1 MAFTINNSKSY
12 ASNNNY
18 NIIRFIVGMCIGI
31 TAVLFISIGPS
42 YTSFMS
48 SISSTLLSLNSDKID
63 KDSFNSG
70 SVWLDNVSIE
80 SDKAKDHI
88 NDIIVNEI
96 IENKENNIISS
107 IDYTDNDSRYTGS
120 SFLAPSKDK
129 VHTQIQSTDNVM
141 KTNIVDESRTLP
153 STTSPTADT
162 VSTAKTIFKTLSSWV
177 PGKEGSF
184 ARYKELS
191 KQISN
196 EFVTSPSDAD
206 QASGNDSPNNNQD
219 VNIEHSRMRRGNRI
233 NHGSSNSALG
243 LSRKEK
249 IEYIRQHK
257 KVEHVLTEDNM
268 NENENT
274 VDSLKNSV
282 TKPEISIIRNKNI
295 SSCCYQ
301 MYNEVT
307 GERLS
312 DEHVNEN
319 SISVTPYPILQSYHE
334 QAHKLQLDVPYSPS
348 LDVLLSQRN
357 AVTQALESPNR
368 YLPNTKL
375 QLSNKINLDSIP
387 VPNMQNQKAEF
398 EKENLKLHLC
408 NGVFEAYSASWLTTR
423 EHMIEVK
430 SEGYNL
436 TWVNCEMASFIHM
449 RESNNFYINPDGKG
463 MVMQSLDV
471 LDFSVIHLST
481 FERSSKKYMMRL
493 WNTRQERAQLWSRI
507 DPIKEAVELLENKVN
522 PLKSKQKIVYSED
535 AKNTVVIM
543 PFLGGAMGA
552 GHSELGNRFEYLKL
566 CFWSFYEFIPNIVA
580 GVSRQEDVDWA
591 FKESGLPFYDV
602 LLLDNLPKSAGLPVG
617 TTQKVKQKL
626 VNNEWD
632 FKYIFFTESD
642 QILISR
648 ELQMMY
654 DHLKK
659 YPSRMILPHRLMVYS
674 DRIMKEIHKKT
685 IDLQH
690 NKWMTQ
696 SCCMPRQNC
705 NERKDWKPIAHDD
718 VHVINYYGLY
728 VPLGNVNFL
737 TETYRTCKIG
747 EYVPYC
753 P

>member
-1 MAFTINNSKSY
+1 MASFTINNSKSNT
-12 ASNNNY
+12 SNANY
-18 NIIRFIVGMCIGI
+18 NGIRFIVGMCVGI
-31 TAVLFISIGPS
+31 TIVLLISTGPS
-42 YTSFMS
+42 YTTFMS
-48 SISSTLLSLNSDKID
+48 SISSTLLSLNTDKIEND
-63 KDSFNSG
+63 IFNSG
-70 SVWLDNVSIE
+70 SVWLDVVSTE
-80 SDKAKDHI
+80 ADKAKDDVI
-88 NDIIVNEI
+88 NDIVVNEI
-96 IENKENNIISS
+96 IESKENNNIINSV
-107 IDYTDNDSRYTGS
+107 DYTDNDVRFTGS
-120 SFLAPSKDK
+120 SFLAPLKHN
-129 VHTQIQSTDNVM
+129 VQIQTQSTDNLM
-141 KTNIVDESRTLP
+141 KTNILEESRVLP
-153 STTSPTADT
+153 STTSPTTSSAT
-162 VSTAKTIFKTLSSWV
+162 TTFKTSSSWV

-184 ARYKELS
+184 ERYKEVS
-191 KQISN
+191 KQISS
-196 EFVTSPSDAD
+196 EFITSSPDAA
-206 QASGNDSPNNNQD
+206 QISSNDSPNNNQD
-219 VNIEHSRMRRGNRI
+219 VNIEHSRMRRGSRS

-249 IEYIRQHK
+249 IEYARQHK
-257 KVEHVLTEDNM
+257 KVEHVLTEDNVS
-268 NENENT
+268 ENENS
-274 VDSLKNSV
+274 VDDIKNSV
-282 TKPEISIIRNKNI
+282 TKPDINIIRSKNI

-301 MYNEVT
+301 MYNEVS

-312 DEHVNEN
+312 DEHINEN

-334 QAHKLQLDVPYSPS
+334 QAYKLQLDVPYSPS

-357 AVTQALESPNR
+357 AITQALESSSR

-375 QLSNKINLDSIP
+375 QLSSKINLDSLP
-387 VPNMQNQKAEF
+387 VPDMQNQKAEF

-463 MVMQSLDV
+463 MVMQALDV

-481 FERSSKKYMMRL
+481 YERSSKKYMMRL

-522 PLKSKQKIVYSED
+522 PLKSKKKIVYSED

-591 FKESGLPFYDV
+591 FKESGLPFYDI

-674 DRIMKEIHKKT
+674 DRIMNEIHKKT

-705 NERKDWKPIAHDD
+705 NERKDWKPIAHND

-747 EYVPYC
+747 DYVPYC

>member
-1 MAFTINNSKSY
+1 MPSFTINNSK
-12 ASNNNY
+12 NNY
-18 NIIRFIVGMCIGI
+18 NVLRFIVGMCIGI
-31 TAVLFISIGPS
+31 TVVLLCATN
-42 YTSFMS
+42 TSFIS
-48 SISSTLLSLNSDKID
+48 SISSKLLILNSDKIEND
-63 KDSFNSG
+63 MSNSG
-70 SVWLDNVSIE
+70 SVWLDIVSTE
-80 SDKAKDHI
+80 SDKTKDNVL
-88 NDIIVNEI
+88 NDITVNEVI
-96 IENKENNIISS
+96 EKIENTKIDDNK
-107 IDYTDNDSRYTGS
+107 IDYTDNGSRYTGS
-120 SFLAPSKDK
+120 TFLAPSKTLS
-129 VHTQIQSTDNVM
+129 HTKIKNIDNDNFIKTD
-141 KTNIVDESRTLP
+141 IVEEPKKLP
-153 STTSPTADT
+153 SVPAPTITSPTT
-162 VSTAKTIFKTLSSWV
+162 TNILKTLSSWV

-196 EFVTSPSDAD
+196 EFITLSTAAD
-206 QASGNDSPNNNQD
+206 QTSNSDNLNNNQD
-219 VNIEHSRMRRGNRI
+219 TNIEPTRMRRGNRL
-233 NHGSSNSALG
+233 NNGNGNSNSALG

-249 IEYIRQHK
+249 IEYVRQHK
-257 KVEHVLTEDNM
+257 KVEHVLTEDNV
-268 NENENT
+268 NIDENKLDNIKNSISKPENT
-274 VDSLKNSV
+274 
-282 TKPEISIIRNKNI
+282 IIRNKTI
-295 SSCCYQ
+295 STCCYQ

-307 GERLS
+307 GERLN
-312 DEHVNEN
+312 DENINEN
-319 SISVTPYPILQSYHE
+319 SITVTPFPNLQSYHD
-334 QAHKLQLDVPYSPS
+334 QAHKIKLDMPYSPS
-348 LDVLLSQRN
+348 LDTLILQRN
-357 AVTQALESPNR
+357 AIIKALESPNK

-375 QLSNKINLDSIP
+375 QLSNKINLDSLP
-387 VPNMQNQKAEF
+387 VPNMQNQKTEF

-507 DPIKEAVELLENKVN
+507 DPIKEAVELLESKVN
-522 PLKSKQKIVYSED
+522 PIKSKQKITYSED
-535 AKNTVVIM
+535 AKKTVVIM

-632 FKYIFFTESD
+632 FQYIFFTESD

-685 IDLQH
+685 IDMNS

-705 NERKDWKPIAHDD
+705 NERKEWKPIAHDD
-718 VHVINYYGLY
+718 VHVINYYGLH

-737 TETYRTCKIG
+737 TETYRTCKISD
-747 EYVPYC
+747 YVPYC